1 MKIKKVKL
9 NKNGVEVGE
18 EENPLAMRYFDDNGG
33 LANGNYDEDDIAG
46 TWAYVK
52 GEHTNYDMYAYRS
65 IDDTTLIPVEIYR
78 ENLIE
83 ELAGERILLG
93 AEWLEEND
101 PEMLD
106 WITSSKYWGRG
117 TDRKPDPSEAIVE
130 LKFDESGVAYYANL
144 ETDKDIYPSQNQ
156 SPWGEDNWEDL
167 PVRSIEKYY
176 KKLEY

>member
-1 MKIKKVKL
+1 MIIEKVKL
-9 NKNGVEVGE
+9 NKNGVEVEE
-18 EENPLAMRYFDDNGG
+18 EENPLAVRYFDDNGC
-33 LANGNYDEDDIAG
+33 LPNGNYDEDDIAG
-46 TWAYVK
+46 IWVHVE

-78 ENLIE
+78 KNLIE
-83 ELAGERILLG
+83 ELTGERILLG
-93 AEWLEEND
+93 AKWLEEND

-117 TDRKPDPSEAIVE
+117 TDRKPDHSEAIVE

-167 PVRSIEKYY
+167 PVGSIEKYY
-176 KKLEY
+176 KKLK

>member
-1 MKIKKVKL
+1 MKIKEVKL

-18 EENPLAMRYFDDNGG
+18 EENPLATRYFDDNGG
-33 LANGNYDEDDIAG
+33 LANGNYDEDDIARTWVLVVGKHEIG
-46 TWAYVK
+46 T
-52 GEHTNYDMYAYRS
+52 YAYRT

-78 ENLIE
+78 RKLIGK
-83 ELAGERILLG
+83 LTGERILLG

-156 SPWGEDNWEDL
+156 PPWGEDNWEDWA
-167 PVRSIEKYY
+167 VEAIEKYY